1 MKKII
6 LISLGVVILVFGGLA
21 AYVSMIDW
29 NKHKDRMS
37 RQVSEVIGKKVEF
50 AGNLEVSYFPP
61 VISAQSVK
69 VINPQTNDTI
79 AQIPQLKTD
88 VSLLSLI
95 KGAPDIQ
102 TLHLVDADLWVTFDE
117 EGRNN
122 WVQQTASPDFVEN
135 NGFLMKTINLSN
147 AKLHFNDKSHN
158 IQFDLTDFT
167 AEITASSVT
176 GPYRLDGNFMKG
188 NERYGTAFQI
198 DAISQFNDT
207 NLMFVVLHQGS
218 ESYVRYDGPYNM
230 GTNTFKGFA
239 KGDFKRTSDFINA
252 VAGEKVLPD
261 VYNVPLQFS
270 TDVSIDGKNIE
281 LAHFS
286 VVFSQLM
293 VGSGEVVISQ
303 TPKENGQIPV
313 TVKYQL
319 RDFDFRPL
327 WAQIEEKFAQYQKG
341 EKFTPNWPYDVDYDI
356 SSVRVIISDKPE
368 GVLENVSIKGQ
379 IRNDGFSVDDF
390 YAGCAG
396 NIVLNATGN
405 LVANE
410 GVPLCSLN
418 IVADGRNFRSMINSF
433 GFNLE
438 APSQGA
444 YQTGKI
450 KASAQITPS
459 SIQVEELTSTIDK
472 SSVKMSADVAL
483 LTNAYNIVINADRL
497 NLDNYIFAPG
507 QNMPKDLET
516 TLKFDLNG
524 LAKLQNKSVHLQAD
538 VDEAIFRGAAIKK
551 LQLDAQYADG
561 ALNIVKATADDVL
574 GTSADITAIVENI
587 SSSKPKI
594 NEMSFNLKSQDLL
607 PLIKKLALPL
617 PEWPLFSQNNTT
629 VNGNLSGD
637 FDHIT
642 LKVNA
647 MAGTDSFDYDGTI
660 QGSDDKTQYNGDFVV
675 KTTRMEQLLNKI
687 NMTGADKSL
696 RGAFNGKAHIRG
708 RKDNFALE
716 EMEFQ
721 LGPSQYVGNI
731 TVKKD
736 KSCAIKGEVSVNELN
751 WAQFIKTQKD
761 KNTVP
766 PAASTSGDTF
776 IPKPNLSKD
785 PFDFSIY
792 RDLDLDIALTTQ
804 KSIYGDFSAENLKLR
819 IIGSNGTI
827 LLQNITASSP
837 NASVVGNV
845 KIDYTQTPK
854 MAGTLNWSK
863 VKVNELG
870 GSIYALSTDDMALSL
885 DFETSAQSL
894 DNIVSGLSGTA
905 RVKTSNLKIKGIDLS
920 AIEKDLAERDRS
932 KGLFQMVQENLQK
945 GATTFYPINVAGAI
959 KNGVLSLESIALKN
973 EHTNAVLSGKVNLKD
988 WRIDTTV
995 NVKYP
1000 LLTDT
1005 PAYSFE
1011 MTTAL
1016 NKPIID
1022 ISVGDIA
1029 HKYDAYWDKLAKEE
1043 KAERDKVKQAKDE
1056 YAGQVK
1062 LQAINLGNR
1071 AEKISASA
1079 KSYAD
1084 KKIVE
1089 STIFKYQA
1097 KIDRLTEM
1105 YRSLQETQGKLSQ
1118 QDINN
1123 EEISQIERQLQI
1135 TRQEIDIIEGE
1146 VKEYLAADINQIM
1159 EAGRVEMDKEYK
1171 NCADGME
1178 KFESQL
1184 NTAAEKLEKINSKR
1198 YLSDN
1203 KDINREHDMALN
1215 NINTAGGIYSDY
1227 NAQYEKIK
1235 AMPNNTG
1242 KVDEIVN
1249 LNEMLQ
1255 QMNNQC
1261 VLIADA
1267 QKSAEEMITK
1277 IVNERQAVYDKE
1289 QRAAEEKRLAE
1300 AAEDANNLLAEKK
1313 SQEPV
1318 EQVAIV
1324 SKNKNVDDGKKNETA
1339 DDGKSAVEAKVP
1351 ANEGKKEE
1359 VKADEKAEM
1368 KPAEPLIKQVSPAG
1382 TGAPS
1387 GIIIRSYD
1395 VPKAEPETPKTGS
1408 GILRPVEGAIQK
1420 PSGTII
1426 VK

>member
-6 LISLGVVILVFGGLA
+6 LISLGVIILVFGGLA

-29 NKHKDRMS
+29 NKHKDRMA
-37 RQVSEVIGKKVEF
+37 RQISEVIGKKVEF
-50 AGNLEVSYFPP
+50 DGNLEVSYFPP

-102 TLHLVDADLWVTFDE
+102 TLHLVDADLWVTLDE

-147 AKLHFNDKSHN
+147 AKLHFSDKSHN

-167 AEITASSVT
+167 AEITAGSVT

-198 DAISQFNDT
+198 DAISQLNDT

-252 VAGEKVLPD
+252 MAGEKVLPE

-281 LAHFS
+281 LSHFS

-327 WAQIEEKFAQYQKG
+327 WAQIKERFVQYQKG
-341 EKFTPNWPYDVDYDI
+341 EKFAPNWPYDVDYDI
-356 SSVRVIISDKPE
+356 SSVRVVVSDKPE

-379 IRNDGFSVDDF
+379 VRNDGFSVDDF
-390 YAGCAG
+390 YAGCSG
-396 NIVLNATGN
+396 NIVLNATCN

-410 GVPLCSLN
+410 GVPLFSLN
-418 IVADGRNFRSMINSF
+418 VVADGRNFRSMINSF
-433 GFNLE
+433 GFDLE

-444 YQTGKI
+444 YQSGKI
-450 KASAQITPS
+450 TASAKITPS
-459 SIQVEELTSTIDK
+459 GIQIEELNSTIDK
-472 SSVKMSADVAL
+472 ASVKASADIAL
-483 LTNAYNIVINADRL
+483 LTNTYNIVLRADRL

-507 QNMPKDLET
+507 QDQPKDLET
-516 TLKFDLNG
+516 ALKYDLNG
-524 LAKLQNKSVHLQAD
+524 LAGLQNKSVHIQAD
-538 VDEAIFRGAAIKK
+538 VNEAIFRGASIKK

-561 ALNIVKATADDVL
+561 GLNITKATTEDVL
-574 GTSADITAIVENI
+574 GTSADITATVSDIK
-587 SSSKPKI
+587 SAKPQI
-594 NEMSFNLKSQDLL
+594 NEMQFNLKSQDLL
-607 PLIKKLALPL
+607 PLIKKMALPL
-617 PEWPLFSQNNTT
+617 PEWPLFSQNNIT

-637 FDHIT
+637 FDYIT
-642 LKVNA
+642 LKINA
-647 MAGTDSFDYDGTI
+647 VAGTDSFEYDGTI
-660 QGSDDKTQYNGDFVV
+660 QGSDEKTQYNGDFVI
-675 KTTRMEQLLNKI
+675 KTTRLEQLLNKI
-687 NMTGADKSL
+687 DMTGADKSL
-696 RGAFNGKAHIRG
+696 RGALNGKAHIRG
-708 RKDNFALE
+708 RKNNFALE

-721 LGPSQYVGNI
+721 LGPSQYTGSI
-731 TVKKD
+731 IVKNDTKLR
-736 KSCAIKGEVSVNELN
+736 SLKGEVNVNELN

-761 KNTVP
+761 KSSVP
-766 PAASTSGDTF
+766 PAVSTSGDTF
-776 IPKPNLSKD
+776 ISKLNLSKD

-792 RDLDLDIALTTQ
+792 NGWDLDINLSTQ
-804 KSIYGDFSAENLKLR
+804 KSIYGDWSADNLKFRL
-819 IIGSNGTI
+819 ISSNGTM
-827 LLQNITASSP
+827 LLQNIAADSD

-845 KIDYTQTPK
+845 KIDYIQTPK

-863 VKVNELG
+863 VKVKELG
-870 GSIYALSTDDMALSL
+870 GSVYALSTDDMSLSL
-885 DFETSAQSL
+885 DFETSVQSL
-894 DNIVSGLSGTA
+894 DSIIVGLSGTA
-905 RVKTSNLKIKGIDLS
+905 KLKTSGLKVKGIDLA

-932 KGLFQMVQENLQK
+932 KGLFQMVQGNLQN
-945 GATTFYPINVAGAI
+945 GATTFYPINATIAI

-988 WRIDTTV
+988 WRIDTSV

-1000 LLTDT
+1000 LLTDM

-1022 ISVGDIA
+1022 ISIGDIA
-1029 HKYDAYWDKLAKEE
+1029 HKYDAYWDKLAQEE
-1043 KAERDKVKQAKDE
+1043 QAERDKVKQAKDE

-1062 LQAINLGNR
+1062 LQAIALDR
-1071 AEKISASA
+1071 RVEKISALA
-1079 KSYAD
+1079 KNYAD
-1084 KKIVE
+1084 KKIVDE
-1089 STIFKYQA
+1089 TIFKYNA
-1097 KIDRLTEM
+1097 KIDRLNEIH
-1105 YRSLQETQGKLSQ
+1105 RSMQDTRGQLSQ
-1118 QDINN
+1118 PDITN
-1123 EEISQIERQLQI
+1123 ETISQIERQLQV

-1146 VKEYLAADINQIM
+1146 IKEFSATDINRRL
-1159 EAGRVEMDKEYK
+1159 EVGRAEMDKENK
-1171 NCADGME
+1171 NCSDSME
-1178 KFESQL
+1178 KFDAQISS
-1184 NTAAEKLEKINSKR
+1184 ASEKLEKINSKQ
-1198 YLSDN
+1198 YLTDN
-1203 KDINREHDMALN
+1203 KEINREHEMALS

-1227 NAQYEKIK
+1227 STQYEKIK
-1235 AMPNNTG
+1235 AMPDSTE
-1242 KVDEIVN
+1242 KVDAIDA
-1249 LNEMLQ
+1249 LNNMLT
-1255 QMNNQC
+1255 QMKNQC
-1261 VLIADA
+1261 ALVMDA
-1267 QKSAEEMITK
+1267 QKSADEMITK
-1277 IVNERQAVYDKE
+1277 IVNERQSIYDKE
-1289 QRAAEEKRLAE
+1289 RLAAEKKRLAE
-1300 AAEDANNLLAEKK
+1300 AAEDADNLLAEKK
-1313 SQEPV
+1313 TTETDEPV
-1318 EQVAIV
+1318 VVV
-1324 SKNKNVDDGKKNETA
+1324 SEEKNTTDNKKNETA
-1339 DDGKSAVEAKVP
+1339 DDEKSAVKTDVP
-1351 ANEGKKEE
+1351 AKEDEKEDVKSGEIE
-1359 VKADEKAEM
+1359 VKL
-1368 KPAEPLIKQVSPAG
+1368 AEPLIKDVSRTG

-1387 GIIIRSYD
+1387 GRIIRSYD
-1395 VPKAEPETPKTGS
+1395 VPATTPELPKTGS
-1408 GILRPVEGAIQK
+1408 GILRPVEGAVQK